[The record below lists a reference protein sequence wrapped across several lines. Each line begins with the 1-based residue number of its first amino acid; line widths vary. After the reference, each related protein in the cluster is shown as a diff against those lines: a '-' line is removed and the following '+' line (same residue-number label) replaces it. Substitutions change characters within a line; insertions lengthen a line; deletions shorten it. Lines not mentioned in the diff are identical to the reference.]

1 MKAVFVSYNQALTDP
16 MQEILDDL
24 GVRGF
29 TKWEL
34 TMGRGSFDGEP
45 HYGTHAWPSM
55 NSSMLMIVEDEKVA
69 PLLDAFRKLDSQTK
83 MQGSRAFVWNIEQL
97 MRRCAA
103 SLRYGGPAHAAVAP
117 PRCGAPRPP
126 PPRRGGPPPGGA
138 SPPYVPGENEGC
150 RADDVLRRFGRM
162 ACYSKSSVF
171 MIFMIRNW
179 RRSTVS
185 MANNTTDATA
195 PTAAKMKP
203 PVMNFHSV
211 RKMNTTSAIEQS
223 VIRNFRPFITVG

>member
-45 HYGTHAWPSM
+45 HYGTHAWLLIELVFFQSA
-55 NSSMLMIVEDEKVA
+55 DER
-69 PLLDAFRKLDSQTK
+69 LFRRFL
-83 MQGSRAFVWNIEQL
+83 A
-97 MRRCAA
+97 
-103 SLRYGGPAHAAVAP
+103 
-117 PRCGAPRPP
+117 
-126 PPRRGGPPPGGA
+126 
-138 SPPYVPGENEGC
+138 
-150 RADDVLRRFGRM
+150 VLRRFGRM